1 MSAVSGCY
9 PYPLTTKHCIVCVR
23 TLMPLQFQLFPSK
36 SCLCLCSNFL
46 PPTPTP
52 RKRSAGIPAVCECM
66 DGWGPN
72 KKKGKGAGRGLVL
85 KHYSPE
91 RHQPWIVVPLRRG
104 VCEMSAR
111 ISLGWKCWAH
121 CCRLQWVGGLHK
133 SSAERHKE
141 TTKGCSSRGLKLW
154 GDKPRWR
161 GAEAW
166 NTNMITLSIP
176 KGAVICKIYLFS
188 NNNVSLVC
196 QWTPQKWIKS
206 IFYFSCS
213 LHFLESVC

>member
-9 PYPLTTKHCIVCVR
+9 PCPLTTKHCTVCVR

-36 SCLCLCSNFL
+36 SRLCLCSNFL
-46 PPTPTP
+46 PPTPAP
-52 RKRSAGIPAVCECM
+52 SKRSVGIPAVCASART
-66 DGWGPN
+66 DAGTGQ
-72 KKKGKGAGRGLVL
+72 KKKKREGCAGGGLVL

-104 VCEMSAR
+104 VCELSAR

-133 SSAERHKE
+133 SSAQRHKE

-154 GDKPRWR
+154 GDKPCWR

-166 NTNMITLSIP
+166 NINALALSIP
-176 KGAVICKIYLFS
+176 KGAIIC
-188 NNNVSLVC
+188 
-196 QWTPQKWIKS
+196 
-206 IFYFSCS
+206 
-213 LHFLESVC
+213 